1 MNLLK
6 YLGAAGR
13 MLTAVDFGI
22 SHGSAGVNPIK
33 LRKGYFLNDAAK
45 QHDHDYGQVD
55 WSVGSKYVD
64 YTLLQSGLEAAGK
77 DEKKRAEVYAAY
89 SIARTYGRFRWLLAR
104 AGIEW

>member
-13 MLTAVDFGI
+13 MIVNIDFGA

-33 LRKGYFLNDAAK
+33 LRKDYFLNDVAK
-45 QHDHDYGQVD
+45 QHDHDYSQVD
-55 WSVGSKYVD
+55 WDVGTKYVD
-64 YTLLQSGLEAAGK
+64 YMLLQNGLEAAGK
-77 DEKKRAEVYAAY
+77 DEKKRAEVYTAY
-89 SIARTYGRFRWLLAR
+89 SIARTYGRFRWLLAK